1 MSLLDGPAEHVSGAG
16 DETAYREGYAR
27 VMREMSWARAHGF
40 EPSEREIVLALMQA
54 MKVYGTVR
62 GGKSIGGRRPEW
74 LHGRADALRALLRNG
89 VGAMPM
95 DGDDEDD

>member
-1 MSLLDGPAEHVSGAG
+1 MSLLDGPVERASGAG

-89 VGAMPM
+89 VGAMPT
-95 DGDDEDD
+95 DGADEDD

>member
-1 MSLLDGPAEHVSGAG
+1 MSLLDEPAERAAHAG

-27 VMREMSWARAHGF
+27 VMREMAWARAHGF
-40 EPSEREIVLALMQA
+40 EPSEREIVLALTQA

-74 LHGRADALRALLRNG
+74 LHGRAEALRALLRNG
-89 VGAMPM
+89 VGAMPT
-95 DGDDEDD
+95 DGDDGDD